1 MSIFEVKPVC
11 SVHKRSIEQISGGV
25 ATWICPE
32 KSCKGKEF
40 GYSNKLISEIW
51 MKIWNDE
58 SELEEFRRSIGFY
71 EELFNTPSEILIASV
86 EKFKEIELIV
96 EEIQRLKEEY
106 LIKEQKKLAS
116 IEDRKER
123 ANLSSDFIKSMVK
136 KSNSCPS
143 CGIVPAFN
151 GSCGC

>member
-1 MSIFEVKPVC
+1 M
-11 SVHKRSIEQISGGV
+11 
-25 ATWICPE
+25 
-32 KSCKGKEF
+32 
-40 GYSNKLISEIW
+40 
-51 MKIWNDE
+51 
-58 SELEEFRRSIGFY
+58 
-71 EELFNTPSEILIASV
+71 IASV

-136 KSNSCPS
+136 KSNSCVS